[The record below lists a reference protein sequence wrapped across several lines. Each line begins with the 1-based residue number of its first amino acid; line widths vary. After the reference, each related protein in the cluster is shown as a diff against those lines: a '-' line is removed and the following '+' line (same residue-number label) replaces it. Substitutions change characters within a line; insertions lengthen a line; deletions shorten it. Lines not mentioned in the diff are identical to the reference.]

1 MEWNF
6 QGIHSKDINK
16 LKPFFELRSNKT
28 CDSVF
33 LDTYLWKDT
42 YQAEYMICNQE
53 AVIWKVLHE
62 GQYMSC
68 VPLCSEEKLNHYF
81 KLTEKYFHEV
91 LNKKPIFN
99 LVDEDSLK
107 SINLDTNK
115 YIIKELEDA
124 ADYIYDAESLRT
136 LKGKKYQKKRNHVN
150 KFIKDYEGRF
160 EYRTLNASHKNL
172 IWNFLLEWK
181 ENHGDDLQHH
191 IETESKGIRSILESF
206 TNLDASMGGVFI
218 DGKLRAF
225 SIGSYNTREKM
236 AIIHIEKADHNV
248 NGLYP
253 YINQQF
259 LVHEYPDALIVNRED
274 DMGLEGL
281 RKAKRS
287 YYPIK
292 MARKFLVYEK

>member
-1 MEWNF
+1 MDWNF
-6 QGIHSKDINK
+6 QNIQSKDITK
-16 LKPFFELRSNKT
+16 LKPFFALRSNKT

-42 YQAEYMICNQE
+42 YKAEYMICNQE
-53 AVIWKVLHE
+53 AVIWKVKHE
-62 GQYMSC
+62 GEYMSC
-68 VPLCSEEKLNHYF
+68 VPLCTEDKLNQYF

-91 LNKKPIFN
+91 LNKKPVFN

-107 SINLDTNK
+107 VLNLDPNK
-115 YIIKELEDA
+115 YVIKELEDA
-124 ADYIYDAESLRT
+124 ADYVYDAESLRT

-150 KFIKDYEGRF
+150 KFLKQYQGRY
-160 EYRTLNASHKNL
+160 EYRTLDASHIQL
-172 IWNFLLEWK
+172 IWDFLQEWK
-181 ENHGDDLQHH
+181 ANHGDDLQHH
-191 IETESKGIRSILESF
+191 IETESKGIKSILEHFS
-206 TNLDASMGGVFI
+206 NLDASMGGIFI
-218 DGKLRAF
+218 DGRLRAF
-225 SIGSYNTREKM
+225 SIGSYNSREKM

-248 NGLYP
+248 DGLYP

-259 LVHEYPDALIVNRED
+259 LVHEYPDALLVNRED

-292 MARKFLVYEK
+292 MAKKFLIFEK